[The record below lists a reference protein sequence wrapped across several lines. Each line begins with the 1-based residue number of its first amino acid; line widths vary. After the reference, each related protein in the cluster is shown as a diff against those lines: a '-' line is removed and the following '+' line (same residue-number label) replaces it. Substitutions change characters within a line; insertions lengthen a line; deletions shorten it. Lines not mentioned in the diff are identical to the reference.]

1 MIIPYSYFGARYY
14 DSDLSVWLSVDPMA
28 KQRPSISPYNYCLY
42 NPMNKVDP
50 NGLIEVDPDKGASK
64 IKGAVKPLVIKAK
77 TGGYNDATSAAL
89 KFHKGQGDADFYDN
103 KPKEP
108 ASTALPEAKP
118 AEQKQTGSTGS
129 TQSTPSLLTKI
140 DAGLFGGSSWGNAE
154 GHNDG
159 ANTGNISK
167 QDRIVGGG
175 IAGGLTGIGAIIEL
189 GIAGASLTAYLIPTL
204 TTVNSIDDSF
214 TNSKGESGFQQ
225 LTSNESTKQSIGATK
240 FFVGILSVSSSMKQP
255 IQTLQSPYRTIGTA
269 IDINSVNNYP
279 EKK

>member
-1 MIIPYSYFGARYY
+1 MIVDYFGARYY

-64 IKGAVKPLVIKAK
+64 IKGAIKPLVIKAK
-77 TGGYNDATSAAL
+77 AGGYNDATSAAL

-140 DAGLFGGSSWGNAE
+140 DASLIGSSSWGNAE
-154 GHNDG
+154 GSYDG
-159 ANTGNISK
+159 ANAATQSN
-167 QDRIVGGG
+167 QEAAAATRIVIAGVLGGPVG
-175 IAGGLTGIGAIIEL
+175 IAFQVNAESKLYTQNGATVIGGYSDQLFNTQSGVSDKWIAAIGYL
-189 GIAGASLTAYLIPTL
+189 VTAKSYFKNSSMLIDNP
-204 TTVNSIDDSF
+204 SYR
-214 TNSKGESGFQQ
+214 SGFEFSKSS
-225 LTSNESTKQSIGATK
+225 LELMMSTDGMLNEFSKSSNE
-240 FFVGILSVSSSMKQP
+240 
-255 IQTLQSPYRTIGTA
+255 
-269 IDINSVNNYP
+269 
-279 EKK
+279 KKH